1 MADVVWRPDA
11 PEYLDDAID
20 YIRQFDLPAAD
31 QVGTKLIHLG
41 ASLTDFPRRGR
52 PAANDTRELVT
63 VPPYI
68 LTYRVVDDT
77 VYILPIRPGARRPI
91 D

>member
-11 PEYLDDAID
+11 PEYLDDAIALHPTV
-20 YIRQFDLPAAD
+20 RPPAAD

-68 LTYRVVDDT
+68 LTYRVFDDT
-77 VYILPIRPGARRPI
+77 VYILSIRHGARRLI

>member
-1 MADVVWRPDA
+1 MADAVWRADA

-20 YIRQFDLPAAD
+20 YIRQFHPGVAD
-31 QVGTKLIHLG
+31 QVGTTLIHLG

-68 LTYRVVDDT
+68 LPYRVVDDT
-77 VYILPIRPGARRPI
+77 VYILPIRHGARRLI